1 MTNFNQEGNKA
12 MSKSK
17 IIFALLVALLFAS
30 TVQLF
35 GQTVPPAT
43 KENVD
48 KLIAVIKSE
57 APQKEK
63 VDACRQLSVI
73 GTKDAIAPLA
83 ALLGDEKL
91 SDMARYALEP
101 IPDPAVDDVLRD
113 ALGRLKGRPLAGVIT
128 SIGVR
133 HDAKAVAAVSK
144 LLQDQDSIVAQA
156 AARALGSI
164 GNQAAAK
171 SLRGALK
178 NVSAANQLAVCEGL
192 LRCAESLAAK
202 GQRDQAIEIYD
213 LLLST
218 KAAHQVRAGALRGAI
233 LTRGKDG
240 LSLLRQH
247 LKSDDYILFS
257 AAVQASYELPKDK
270 AVTDVLT
277 DGLSKLPADNQILVI
292 LAIGKRGDAAALP
305 TLFALAKSG
314 EKTVRIAAIKA
325 LPAIGHSSAVPVLVE
340 LLADADRQISE
351 VAQESL
357 AALPGKEAEAAV
369 MAMFN
374 SNKTDQRLTALELI
388 GRRRMT
394 TSVPALLKAAGDA
407 DPKVRSAA
415 IKKVGELGGPA
426 ELPAL
431 LKLFMD
437 LKESQDISAAEQ
449 ALLDVCAKADN
460 PQSYNEKFIGLL
472 SQAQPA
478 QKSSLLRV
486 LSAIG
491 GANALKVVRDSVN
504 DSDAQ
509 VHTAAIR
516 ALSGWKTIDAAP
528 ELLALAKTASNP
540 NDKTLCLR
548 GYIGL
553 AAHPDLPADQRLSMC
568 REAAGLIERN
578 EEKKLLLG
586 VLGTV
591 PEAEALSMAMAYIDN
606 SETKDEAS
614 MAAVAISEKIVEQKP
629 GEVADALQKV
639 IRATDNKEVIRRAKE
654 TLDKAKKTAGK

>member
-233 LTRGKDG
+233 LVRGNEG